1 MESVQPK
8 AVLITGA
15 SSGIGKACVLRLD
28 REGFTVFAGVRKHDD
43 GNELQHQSSPNLRP
57 ILLDV
62 TDPAAIE
69 NAARLIGSQVSQMGL
84 AGLVNNAG
92 FGDPGPIEYVPLA
105 DVKRQFEVNVFGT
118 IAVTQA
124 FLPLIRQAGGRIVNI
139 GSVGDRITMPFGGVL
154 CSSKCAVASL
164 TDALRLELRPWG
176 IHVCLIEPA
185 LISTPGVEKTS
196 TGGQK
201 LLNAFPPEGAR
212 RYGRMFQ
219 AFLDR
224 AMRREREGS
233 PPDVVAAAVWQALTA
248 ETPKTRYP
256 IGKNA
261 RLLAGLARLPD
272 RLLDQLRLRMF
283 DLPTAFGALTSRQQ
297 FP

>member
-1 MESVQPK
+1 MEYANCQ
-8 AVLITGA
+8 AVLVTGA
-15 SSGIGKACVLRLD
+15 SSGIGKACALLLD
-28 REGFTVFAGVRKHDD
+28 RQGFTVFAGVRKHDD
-43 GNELQHQSSPNLRP
+43 GNELQHQASPKLRP

-62 TDPAAIE
+62 TDPTAIE
-69 NAARLIGSQVSQMGL
+69 NAARIVRCQLAQTGL

-105 DVKRQFEVNVFGT
+105 DVKRQFEVNVFGA

-124 FLPLIRQAGGRIVNI
+124 FLPLIRQGGGRIVNI

-176 IHVCLIEPA
+176 IRVCLIEPA
-185 LISTPGVEKTS
+185 LIATPGVEKTS
-196 TGGQK
+196 SGGKK
-201 LLNAFPPEGAR
+201 LLEEFPPEGAS
-212 RYGRMFQ
+212 RYGKMFQ
-219 AFLDR
+219 TFLDR

-233 PPDVVAAAVWQALTA
+233 SPDVVAAAVLEALTA
-248 ETPKTRYP
+248 TTPKTRYP

-261 RLLAGLARLPD
+261 RVLTSLARLPD
-272 RLLDQLRLRMF
+272 RLLDRLRLRMF
-283 DLPTAFGALTSRQQ
+283 NLPTGFGALAPRH
-297 FP
+297 